1 MRTLIQDARYGLR
14 MLARSP
20 GFTAVAVLTLALGV
34 GANTAIFSVVS
45 GVLLKPLAYR
55 EPERIVTILHHGWN
69 PAAPA
74 DFLDWRAQS
83 RSFERMAAAEAW
95 GGTLTGGDRP
105 EAIPGIRL
113 GEGMFQIL
121 GVEPLVGRTFQAE
134 DFKPGNDRV
143 LVLGYPVWQRRFG
156 GDPNVAGRAVTLNGE
171 SYTVV
176 GVMPPQFRFTPFWA
190 TKAEMAAPL
199 DLTARA
205 AQRTGNSL
213 RIFARLKAGV
223 SLGQAQKEMDA
234 ICWRLEQVYPD
245 TNAGRSVQVE
255 PLLEKVVGDI
265 RLGLLVLAGAVVFVL
280 LIACV
285 NVANLLLVRAVAR
298 RKEMAIRTALG
309 ASRWRTIRQ
318 LLTES
323 MVLAVIAGSLGL
335 LLGYWCVDWIKGL
348 LAGDSTSFRV
358 RMPRAAEISVDS
370 TTLFFALAVALLTAL
385 VFGLA
390 PALQAARPDLHDAL
404 KESGR
409 GTTEGSGG
417 RRVRNTLVVAEIAL
431 ALITLVG
438 AGLMLRS
445 FTRLTAVDPG
455 FDPRNVL
462 SMVVSLHGQ
471 PDMVGEKREAFY
483 RQLIERIEALPGV
496 MSASAINH
504 LPLAGDT
511 WGWSVNIEGRPVPK
525 PGDRIGAVYRVV
537 RPAYFR
543 TMRISLLR
551 GRDFTPQDHASA
563 PGVAIINEELA
574 RKHWPNEEPVGKR
587 VTFDDL
593 EKNPYWRTIVGVI
606 ADVKQH
612 SWSDDPD
619 NEIYVP
625 FQQSGFAKDAAGHFS
640 AMTLVART
648 AINPLGLVGAVQEAV
663 WSLNRSAPVS
673 SVTTLE
679 QAIANAVWQPRFN
692 LILIGL
698 FAGLALLL
706 AAVGIYGVMAC
717 AVTQRTQ
724 EIGIRMALGAQKRDV
739 LKLVVGHGMRLA
751 LIGLLAGV
759 AGALALTQ
767 LMANLL
773 YQVKPADPMTFA
785 VVCALLAG
793 IVLLACWLPA
803 RRAAKVDPMTA
814 LRSE

>member
-309 ASRWRTIRQ
+309 ASRCGDAMDLLLERAKPDGSAVAQIGEEWIRAIAQ
-318 LLTES
+318 LGGKRSNDVLLSFVDPDQKLFTKEFVPDYQNGN
-323 MVLAVIAGSLGL
+323 VLAR
-335 LLGYWCVDWIKGL
+335 L
-348 LAGDSTSFRV
+348 LAERAENDEEFKTELFRLANGELPPV
-358 RMPRAAEISVDS
+358 KRM
-370 TTLFFALAVALLTAL
+370 LLAKAFSRFLREDDLVA
-385 VFGLA
+385 GLCV
-390 PALQAARPDLHDAL
+390 LRD
-404 KESGR
+404 
-409 GTTEGSGG
+409 EGSGVPYELLQSIENAFLE
-417 RRVRNTLVVAEIAL
+417 RRPYGAEGHVYTVAPRGSNAL
-431 ALITLVG
+431 RKRLLEMAQTDPMRKRSAFALLGQIEVW
-438 AGLMLRS
+438 
-445 FTRLTAVDPG
+445 RLE
-455 FDPRNVL
+455 
-462 SMVVSLHGQ
+462 H
-471 PDMVGEKREAFY
+471 
-483 RQLIERIEALPGV
+483 
-496 MSASAINH
+496 
-504 LPLAGDT
+504 
-511 WGWSVNIEGRPVPK
+511 GRPTDEP
-525 PGDRIGAVYRVV
+525 RH
-537 RPAYFR
+537 PA
-543 TMRISLLR
+543 IES
-551 GRDFTPQDHASA
+551 
-563 PGVAIINEELA
+563 
-574 RKHWPNEEPVGKR
+574 
-587 VTFDDL
+587 
-593 EKNPYWRTIVGVI
+593 
-606 ADVKQH
+606 
-612 SWSDDPD
+612 
-619 NEIYVP
+619 
-625 FQQSGFAKDAAGHFS
+625 
-640 AMTLVART
+640 
-648 AINPLGLVGAVQEAV
+648 
-663 WSLNRSAPVS
+663 
-673 SVTTLE
+673 
-679 QAIANAVWQPRFN
+679 
-692 LILIGL
+692 
-698 FAGLALLL
+698 
-706 AAVGIYGVMAC
+706 GIYWP
-717 AVTQRTQ
+717 
-724 EIGIRMALGAQKRDV
+724 I
-739 LKLVVGHGMRLA
+739 
-751 LIGLLAGV
+751 
-759 AGALALTQ
+759 
-767 LMANLL
+767 
-773 YQVKPADPMTFA
+773 
-785 VVCALLAG
+785 
-793 IVLLACWLPA
+793 
-803 RRAAKVDPMTA
+803 
-814 LRSE
+814 